1 MVLTRVSGPE
11 TNGQCEHFNRTLL
24 EMLGTL
30 EPRQKSDWRSYV
42 APLMHI
48 YNCTKQ
54 ETTQFSPYFL
64 LFGREPRMAI
74 DLLLPPYSADPVVGD
89 RIRKAV
95 EASKAWYSKKVR
107 GATLHPGDQV
117 LVRQVGF

>member
-1 MVLTRVSGPE
+1 MG
-11 TNGQCEHFNRTLL
+11 NGQCERFNRILL

-42 APLMHI
+42 APLVHT
-48 YNCTKQ
+48 YNCTKH

-74 DLLLPPYSADPVVGD
+74 DLLLPPNSADPVPTYSAYIAD
-89 RIRKAV
+89 LRK
-95 EASKAWYSKKVR
+95 R
-107 GATLHPGDQV
+107 M
-117 LVRQVGF
+117 